1 MTLAK
6 VVLVGFAL
14 VCGLAGAVKGTA
26 RRDGGEEVDF
36 SKVVKVSTCSTGDIA
51 PPPPLP
57 HGRAVLN
64 TAAGS
69 RPLRIPPNE
78 RFGRYAADHEHARC
92 TQAACLAGTGAIG
105 DD

>member
-36 SKVVKVSTCSTGDIA
+36 SKVLKLGGYTTTVSPLIRMELALGVIVAQGFRVKVSGGYNY
-51 PPPPLP
+51 PGVNRL
-57 HGRAVLN
+57 AV
-64 TAAGS
+64 
-69 RPLRIPPNE
+69 
-78 RFGRYAADHEHARC
+78 
-92 TQAACLAGTGAIG
+92 GAVYLF
-105 DD
+105 DR